1 MPFDDLREYLSRL
14 DVLGE
19 LHSAPRGPRAGNRS
33 LTEMA
38 AECRGPALL
47 SPKAERKDEI
57 AKRYHARF
65 NLKGSSLLSRRTYLT
80 VSAMFIRLSRL
91 FLSIGPSLASPNW

>member
-1 MPFDDLREYLSRL
+1 MSLESSIVHRADP
-14 DVLGE
+14 E
-19 LHSAPRGPRAGNRS
+19 LEIGA

-65 NLKGSSLLSRRTYLT
+65 NLTGSSLLSRRAYINRICDVYSSIET
-80 VSAMFIRLSRL
+80 VLVNRPEL
-91 FLSIGPSLASPNW
+91 G